1 VQDREGRE
9 NNLYCCALHRDAQR
23 MTKLNWSCTS
33 CGMSSTRRFSIQRH
47 IDNYNIHNG
56 LGQVVP
62 FVEYSVGRREGKYQ
76 PQKVPQF
83 TRTKAPFLDKIV
95 DKIVTEVENQIAKG
109 IAKRIYDGLSATSKK
124 EFDELERHAKIEIVH
139 KDYYRTLRELTS

>member
-1 VQDREGRE
+1 M
-9 NNLYCCALHRDAQR
+9 LHRDAQR

-33 CGMSSTRRFSIQRH
+33 CGMSSTRRFSVQRH

-76 PQKVPQF
+76 PQKVPEF
-83 TRTKAPFLDKIV
+83 TKSKALFFDNILDKIAA
-95 DKIVTEVENQIAKG
+95 EVENQIVKD
-109 IAKRIYDGLSATSKK
+109 IAKRIYDDLSTDQKSFDDLKTLAK
-124 EFDELERHAKIEIVH
+124 ESILNKNSYRILKASMSYVH
-139 KDYYRTLRELTS
+139 

>member
-1 VQDREGRE
+1 
-9 NNLYCCALHRDAQR
+9 
-23 MTKLNWSCTS
+23 
-33 CGMSSTRRFSIQRH
+33 MSSPRRFSVQRH

-83 TRTKAPFLDKIV
+83 TRSKAPFLDKIL
-95 DKIVTEVENQIAKG
+95 DKIAAEVENQIVID
-109 IAKRIYDGLSATSKK
+109 IANRIYNDLSTKQTLFDNLKTLAT
-124 EFDELERHAKIEIVH
+124 ANIIH
-139 KDYYRTLRELTS
+139 KDFYRIFKASML

>member
-1 VQDREGRE
+1 
-9 NNLYCCALHRDAQR
+9 
-23 MTKLNWSCTS
+23 
-33 CGMSSTRRFSIQRH
+33 MSSPRRFSVQRH

-83 TRTKAPFLDKIV
+83 TRSKAPFLDKIF
-95 DKIVTEVENQIAKG
+95 DKIEAEVEDLIAKD
-109 IAKRIYDGLSATSKK
+109 IAKRIYDDLSTTRQTL
-124 EFDELERHAKIEIVH
+124 FDNLMTGAKAIIIHEDFSRNFKASI
-139 KDYYRTLRELTS
+139 S

>member
-1 VQDREGRE
+1 
-9 NNLYCCALHRDAQR
+9 
-23 MTKLNWSCTS
+23 
-33 CGMSSTRRFSIQRH
+33 MSSARRFSVQRH

-83 TRTKAPFLDKIV
+83 TRSKPLFLDKV
-95 DKIVTEVENQIAKG
+95 LHKIEAEVENQIVKD
-109 IAKRIYDGLSATSKK
+109 IAKRIYDDLSTDQTLFDKLKTVATTT
-124 EFDELERHAKIEIVH
+124 IIH
-139 KDYYRTLRELTS
+139 KHFYRNLQASML

>member
-1 VQDREGRE
+1 
-9 NNLYCCALHRDAQR
+9 

-33 CGMSSTRRFSIQRH
+33 CGMSSTRRFSVQRH

-76 PQKVPQF
+76 PQIVPQF
-83 TRTKAPFLDKIV
+83 TRSKASFLDNIS
-95 DKIVTEVENQIAKG
+95 DKIEAEVENQIVKD
-109 IAKRIYDGLSATSKK
+109 IATRIYSRLSKDQKAFDNIDRLATT
-124 EFDELERHAKIEIVH
+124 KIFQ
-139 KDYYRTLRELTS
+139 KFLQNF

>member
-1 VQDREGRE
+1 M
-9 NNLYCCALHRDAQR
+9 A
-23 MTKLNWSCTS
+23 KLNWSCTS
-33 CGMSSTRRFSIQRH
+33 CGMSSARRFSVQRH

-83 TRTKAPFLDKIV
+83 TRSKPLFLDKV
-95 DKIVTEVENQIAKG
+95 LHKIEAEVENQIVKD
-109 IAKRIYDGLSATSKK
+109 IAKRIYDDLSTDQTLFDKLKTVATTT
-124 EFDELERHAKIEIVH
+124 IIH
-139 KDYYRTLRELTS
+139 KHFYRNLQASML

>member
-1 VQDREGRE
+1 
-9 NNLYCCALHRDAQR
+9 
-23 MTKLNWSCTS
+23 
-33 CGMSSTRRFSIQRH
+33 MSSPRRFSVQRH

-83 TRTKAPFLDKIV
+83 TRSKAPFLDKIF
-95 DKIVTEVENQIAKG
+95 DKIEAEVEDRIAKD
-109 IAKRIYDGLSATSKK
+109 IAKRIYDDLSTTRQTLFENLMTAAT
-124 EFDELERHAKIEIVH
+124 AIIIH
-139 KDYYRTLRELTS
+139 KDFSRNFKASIS

>member
-1 VQDREGRE
+1 M
-9 NNLYCCALHRDAQR
+9 LHRDAQR

-33 CGMSSTRRFSIQRH
+33 CGMSSTRRFSVQRH

-76 PQKVPQF
+76 PQKVPEF
-83 TRTKAPFLDKIV
+83 TKSKALFFDNILDKIAA
-95 DKIVTEVENQIAKG
+95 EVENQIVKD
-109 IAKRIYDGLSATSKK
+109 IAKRIYDDLSTDQKSFDDLKTLAK
-124 EFDELERHAKIEIVH
+124 ESILNKNSYRIFKASMSYVH
-139 KDYYRTLRELTS
+139 

>member
-1 VQDREGRE
+1 
-9 NNLYCCALHRDAQR
+9 
-23 MTKLNWSCTS
+23 
-33 CGMSSTRRFSIQRH
+33 MSSARRFSVQRH

-83 TRTKAPFLDKIV
+83 TRSKAPFLDKIL
-95 DKIVTEVENQIAKG
+95 DKIAAEVENQIAKN
-109 IAKRIYDGLSATSKK
+109 IAKRIYDRLLSTSQIQFDHLETLATSN
-124 EFDELERHAKIEIVH
+124 IIH
-139 KDYYRTLRELTS
+139 KDFYRILKASMS